1 MFISAQVAI
10 YPLRQAHFTADI
22 EKAGEIFKKHA
33 LTAQVGSMSTVISGE
48 DKAVFDALRE
58 VFTGLAEKGA
68 LVMMT
73 TFSNTC
79 PVG

>member
-10 YPLRQAHFTADI
+10 YPFRSAHFTADI
-22 EKAGEIFKKHA
+22 NRAAEIFKKHS
-33 LTAQVGSMSTVISGE
+33 LQVDVGSMSTVISGE
-48 DKAVFDALRE
+48 DKDVFDALRE
-58 VFTGLAEKGA
+58 VFTGIAEKGA

-79 PVG
+79 PV